1 VTATAA
7 GTFNSKD
14 AGSRTA
20 TATYTLANGN
30 NGGAASNYTL
40 AETTGLAATISP
52 KALTVAGTSAAG
64 KTYDGNTNAAITVGT
79 LSGLVGTETVTAT
92 AAGTFNSKDAGSR
105 TATATYTLAN
115 GNNGG
120 AASNYTLADTTGLAA
135 TISPA
140 SISAITGITAND
152 KVYDGSTA
160 ATLNTGGAAFTGKVG
175 NDALT
180 VASATGAFNSK
191 AAGTDKTVNITVLS
205 LGGAS
210 AGNYILGGTTAST
223 TADITPRTL
232 TVTAGNATRQEGLP
246 NPSFTFTFEGLLGGD
261 TAPLELS
268 SLLSTPA
275 GLADPAGTYP
285 IRVRQAAA
293 GDYVIRGIDG
303 VLTISPAARIDA
315 NTLLSTSL
323 TAGSQFTGLTSTST
337 AAASTTT
344 TGTAS
349 SAEPNRPA
357 PTAALLPTAPAG
369 SGLAR
374 PQAGSQTTTEALRFT
389 VSLAAPQQQP
399 GANAG
404 LSVTLPDGAA
414 VPQWVSVNTT
424 AGTVTVDPTQ
434 ANTSALDLRVTVKDP
449 AGVDQ
454 VRRWLIPLLPEGR

>member
-1 VTATAA
+1 
-7 GTFNSKD
+7 
-14 AGSRTA
+14 
-20 TATYTLANGN
+20 
-30 NGGAASNYTL
+30 
-40 AETTGLAATISP
+40 
-52 KALTVAGTSAAG
+52 
-64 KTYDGNTNAAITVGT
+64 
-79 LSGLVGTETVTAT
+79 VGTETVTAT

-115 GNNGG
+115 GADGG

-246 NPSFTFTFEGLLGGD
+246 NPSFTFTFEGLLAGD
-261 TAPLELS
+261 TLPLDLS

-275 GLADPAGTYP
+275 GLSDPAGTYP
-285 IRVRQAAA
+285 IRVRQATA

-303 VLTISPAARIDA
+303 VLTISPVARVDSNA
-315 NTLLSTSL
+315 LLSTSL
-323 TAGSQFTGLTSTST
+323 TAGSPFTGLPPSSTAATST
-337 AAASTTT
+337 AA

-349 SAEPNRPA
+349 STEPNRPA
-357 PTAALLPTAPAG
+357 PTAALLPTAPSG

-374 PQAGSQTTTEALRFT
+374 PQAGSQATPEAVRFT
-389 VSLAAPQQQP
+389 VTLAAPQQTS
-399 GANAG
+399 ANAG
-404 LSVTLPDGAA
+404 FSVTLPDGAA
-414 VPQWVSVNTT
+414 VPRWVSVDT
-424 AGTVTVDPTQ
+424 ATGSVTVDPTQ
-434 ANTSALDLRVTVKDP
+434 ASTSALDLRVTVKDS